1 MQAGQLPFIG
11 LNNLDFEEEIIMID
25 RKSIEKLQWHQVDP
39 AYSAEILQVNLE
51 TGLTSDLAN
60 ERLSAF
66 GRNEIIDQGGKSIWK
81 MLWAQL
87 TDTMVL
93 VLFAAAIIS
102 ILISDWKDA
111 IAIFAIVLVNA
122 IIGLVQEYRAEQAMA
137 ALKQM
142 ASPSIRVRRNGKQ
155 EEIDAKYLVPGDLIF
170 LEAGS
175 KIPADA
181 RLLET
186 ANLRVEEASL
196 TGESEPVDKTLPAIE
211 EENLA
216 LGDRTNM
223 LFMGTTVLYG
233 RGKAVVVKTGM
244 DTELGRI
251 AEMIQTVEE
260 DQTPLQKRMDKMGKT
275 LAVVALGIVAVVFTL
290 GLLRGEDASE
300 MFLTAVAMAVAAVP
314 EGLPAVVAIALA
326 LGAQRMLKRQ
336 ALIRKL
342 PAVETLG
349 SVTVIASDKTGT
361 LTANQM
367 QLKVLDVAG
376 NTHQLDWQPGQPG
389 ALVFETLN
397 PATQLLVLGGV
408 LNNDAQLI
416 TDEKEPGEYLV
427 LGDPTEGALISAAA
441 NLGLM
446 QTDLG
451 KAFPRVNEVP
461 FSSERKRMTTV
472 HQLSENHRA
481 YLPDLQLS
489 NQDDEPRLLSF
500 TKGAVDGLLEI
511 STHVFTQGQI
521 FPLNDEWKSR
531 IEGASDAMAKD
542 GLRVLGLGFETPP
555 ASLKGDASDVVEKSL
570 VFVGLFGMMDPPRPE
585 ALESVQV
592 NQEAGIRTIMITG
605 DHPLTAERIARD
617 LGIAKDGPTVT
628 GKQLATMSD
637 EELRQVVAEANVYAR
652 VAPEHKLRIVTALQ
666 ELGEVVAMTG
676 DGVND
681 APALRK
687 ADIGVAMGI
696 TGTDVSKEAADMVL
710 LDDNF
715 ATIVRAVREGRT
727 IFDNIRKFIKYT
739 MTSNAGEVLVMLLAP
754 FFGMPLPL
762 TALQIL
768 WINLVTDGLPGLALS
783 VEPTEK
789 DTMKRPPIDIKK
801 SIFSGGLSIHIVW
814 VGLLMGLVSLGIGFW
829 GWQTGNPYWSTM
841 VFTTLTLSQMGH
853 ALAVRSDNQSFFTQ
867 GVFSN
872 KLMVAAVSLT
882 FGLQLMITY
891 WAPMNE
897 IFKTQPLPLP
907 ELAISLGSSL
917 VVFIAVEIEKMFK
930 RKKL

>member
-1 MQAGQLPFIG
+1 
-11 LNNLDFEEEIIMID
+11 MIN
-25 RKSIEKLQWHQVDP
+25 RKSIENHQWHQVDREKT
-39 AYSAEILQVNLE
+39 AEILQVNLE
-51 TGLTSDLAN
+51 SGLTAAHVQERLAN
-60 ERLSAF
+60 F
-66 GRNEIIDQGGKSIWK
+66 GPNEITEQGGKSIWK
-81 MLWAQL
+81 MLWGQL

-102 ILISDWKDA
+102 VLISDWKDA
-111 IAIFAIVLVNA
+111 VAIFAIVLINA
-122 IIGLVQEYRAEQAMA
+122 VIGLVQEYRAEQALA
-137 ALKQM
+137 ALKQL
-142 ASPSIRVRRNGKQ
+142 ASPSVRVRRNGKP
-155 EEIDAKYLVPGDLIF
+155 EDIDAKHLVPGDVIF

-175 KIPADA
+175 KVPADA
-181 RLLET
+181 RLVET

-196 TGESEPVDKTLPAIE
+196 TGESEPVDKTVRVIPEDNIAI
-211 EENLA
+211 
-216 LGDRTNM
+216 GDRTNM
-223 LFMGTTVLYG
+223 LFMGTTVSYG
-233 RGKAVVVKTGM
+233 RGTALVVKTGM

-251 AEMIQTVEE
+251 AEMIQAVEE
-260 DQTPLQKRMDKMGKT
+260 DQTPLQKRMDRMGKT
-275 LAVVALGIVAVVFTL
+275 LAFVALGIVAVVFSL

-376 NTHQLDWQPGQPG
+376 NTHQIDWQPGQPG
-389 ALVFETLN
+389 DLVFEKLN
-397 PATQLLVLGGV
+397 PATQFLVLGGV
-408 LNNDAQLI
+408 LNNNAQLI
-416 TDEKEPGEYLV
+416 TDENEPGEYLV

-446 QTDLG
+446 QSDLG
-451 KAFPRVNEVP
+451 KAFPRVDEVP
-461 FSSERKRMTTV
+461 FSSERKRMTTL
-472 HQLSENHRA
+472 HQLSENYTR
-481 YLPDLQLS
+481 YLPDLGLGEKAADS
-489 NQDDEPRLLSF
+489 PLLSI

-511 STHVFTQGQI
+511 STQVFVEGKI
-521 FPLNDEWKSR
+521 FPLTDEWKSR
-531 IEGASDAMAKD
+531 IEQASDTMAKD
-542 GLRVLGLGFETPP
+542 GLRVLGLGFEAAP
-555 ASLKGDASDVVEKSL
+555 ASLDGNASDVVEKSL

-585 ALESVQV
+585 AFESVQV
-592 NQEAGIRTIMITG
+592 NHEAGIRTIMITG

-617 LGIAKDGPTVT
+617 LGIANDGQTIT
-628 GKQLATMSD
+628 GKQLSTMSD
-637 EELRQVVAEANVYAR
+637 QELRQVVATTNVYAR
-652 VAPEHKLRIVTALQ
+652 VAPEHKLRIVSALQ
-666 ELGEVVAMTG
+666 DQGEVVAMTG

-801 SIFSGGLSIHIVW
+801 SIFSGGLSIHIIW

-829 GWQTGNPYWSTM
+829 GWQTNNPYWSTM

-853 ALAVRSDNQSFFTQ
+853 ALAVRSDNQSIFKQ
-867 GVFSN
+867 GLFSN
-872 KLMVAAVSLT
+872 KLMIAAVSLT
-882 FGLQLMITY
+882 FGLQIMITY

-907 ELAISLGSSL
+907 ELGISLGLSL
-917 VVFIAVEIEKMFK
+917 VVFIAVEVEKWFK
-930 RKKL
+930 RRNLRRAK

>member
-1 MQAGQLPFIG
+1 
-11 LNNLDFEEEIIMID
+11 MIN
-25 RKSIEKLQWHQVDP
+25 RKSIENHQWHQVDREKT
-39 AYSAEILQVNLE
+39 AEILQVNLE
-51 TGLTSDLAN
+51 SGLTAAHVQERLAN
-60 ERLSAF
+60 F
-66 GRNEIIDQGGKSIWK
+66 GPNEITEQGGKSIWK
-81 MLWAQL
+81 MLWGQL

-102 ILISDWKDA
+102 VLISDWKDA
-111 IAIFAIVLVNA
+111 VAIFAIVLINA
-122 IIGLVQEYRAEQAMA
+122 VIGLVQEYRAEQALA
-137 ALKQM
+137 ALKQL
-142 ASPSIRVRRNGKQ
+142 ASPSVGVRRNGKP
-155 EEIDAKYLVPGDLIF
+155 EDIDAKHLVPGDVIF

-175 KIPADA
+175 KVPADA
-181 RLLET
+181 RLVET

-196 TGESEPVDKTLPAIE
+196 TGESEPVDKTVRVIPEDNIAI
-211 EENLA
+211 
-216 LGDRTNM
+216 GDRTNM
-223 LFMGTTVLYG
+223 LFMGTTVSYG
-233 RGKAVVVKTGM
+233 RGTALVVKTGM

-251 AEMIQTVEE
+251 AEMIQAVEE
-260 DQTPLQKRMDKMGKT
+260 DQTPLQKRMDRMGKT
-275 LAVVALGIVAVVFTL
+275 LAFVALGIVAVVFSL

-376 NTHQLDWQPGQPG
+376 NTHQIDWQPGQPG
-389 ALVFETLN
+389 DLVFEKLN
-397 PATQLLVLGGV
+397 PATQFLVLGGV
-408 LNNDAQLI
+408 LNNNAQLI
-416 TDEKEPGEYLV
+416 TDENEPGEYLV

-446 QTDLG
+446 QSDLG
-451 KAFPRVNEVP
+451 KAFPRVDEVP
-461 FSSERKRMTTV
+461 FSSERKRMTTL
-472 HQLSENHRA
+472 HRLSENYAR
-481 YLPDLQLS
+481 YLPDLGLGEKAADS
-489 NQDDEPRLLSF
+489 PLLSI

-511 STHVFTQGQI
+511 STQVFVEGKT
-521 FPLNDEWKSR
+521 FPLTDEWKSR
-531 IEGASDAMAKD
+531 IEQASDTMAKD
-542 GLRVLGLGFETPP
+542 GLRVLGLGFETTPT
-555 ASLKGDASDVVEKSL
+555 SLDGNASDVVEKSL

-585 ALESVQV
+585 AFESVQV
-592 NQEAGIRTIMITG
+592 NHEAGIRTIMITG

-617 LGIAKDGPTVT
+617 LGIANDGQTIT
-628 GKQLATMSD
+628 GKQLSTMSD
-637 EELRQVVAEANVYAR
+637 QELRQVVATTNVYAR
-652 VAPEHKLRIVTALQ
+652 VAPEHKLRIVSALQ
-666 ELGEVVAMTG
+666 DQGEVVAMTG

-801 SIFSGGLSIHIVW
+801 SIFSGGLSIHIIW

-829 GWQTGNPYWSTM
+829 GWQTNNPYWSTM

-853 ALAVRSDNQSFFTQ
+853 ALAVRSDNQSIFKQ
-867 GVFSN
+867 GLFSN
-872 KLMVAAVSLT
+872 KLMIAAVSLT
-882 FGLQLMITY
+882 FGLQIMITY

-907 ELAISLGSSL
+907 ELGISLGLSL
-917 VVFIAVEIEKMFK
+917 VVFIAVEVEKWFK
-930 RKKL
+930 RRNLRRAK

>member
-1 MQAGQLPFIG
+1 
-11 LNNLDFEEEIIMID
+11 MIN
-25 RKSIEKLQWHQVDP
+25 RTSIEKVNWHQN
-39 AYSAEILQVNLE
+39 SAEDALSNLQVSSE
-51 TGLTSDLAN
+51 EGLTTSQAQ
-60 ERLSAF
+60 ERLDTF
-66 GRNEIIDQGGKSIWK
+66 GFNEIIDQGGKSIWR
-81 MLWAQL
+81 MLWTQL

-102 ILISDWKDA
+102 VLISDWKDA
-111 IAIFAIVLVNA
+111 IAIFAIVLINA

-142 ASPSIRVRRNGKQ
+142 ASPSVRVHRNGKP
-155 EEIDAKYLVPGDLIF
+155 EEIDAKYLVPGDVVF

-175 KIPADA
+175 KVPADA
-181 RLLET
+181 RLIET

-196 TGESEPVDKTLPAIE
+196 TGESEPVDKTIE
-211 EENLA
+211 ALEDKDA
-216 LGDRTNM
+216 SLGDRTNM
-223 LFMGTTVLYG
+223 LFMGTTAVYG
-233 RGKAVVVKTGM
+233 RGTAVVVKTGM

-251 AEMIQTVEE
+251 AEMIQTLEE

-290 GLLRGEDASE
+290 GLLRGENASE

-376 NTHQLDWQPGQPG
+376 NTHQLDWQPGQ
-389 ALVFETLN
+389 AADLAFEKLN

-416 TDEKEPGEYLV
+416 TDENEPEEYLV

-446 QTDLG
+446 QTDLE
-451 KAFPRVNEVP
+451 KTFPRVSEVP
-461 FSSERKRMTTV
+461 FSSERKRMTTL
-472 HQLSENHRA
+472 HQLSDNHQLF
-481 YLPDLQLS
+481 LPGLRLGEKVEESQ
-489 NQDDEPRLLSF
+489 LLSF

-511 STHVFTQGQI
+511 SSQVFVDGEILPLTQ
-521 FPLNDEWKSR
+521 EWKSR
-531 IEGASDAMAKD
+531 IEQATDEMAND
-542 GLRVLGLGFETPP
+542 GLRVLGLGFETTPV
-555 ASLKGDASDVVEKSL
+555 SLNGNAEDVVEKSL

-585 ALESVQV
+585 AFESVQV

-617 LGIAKDGPTVT
+617 LGIAKDGPAIT
-628 GKQLATMSD
+628 GKQLENMGD
-637 EELRQVVAEANVYAR
+637 EELRQVVLETNVYAR

-666 ELGEVVAMTG
+666 DQGEVVAMTG

-715 ATIVRAVREGRT
+715 ATIVKAVREGRT

-754 FFGMPLPL
+754 FFGLPLPL

-853 ALAVRSDNQSFFTQ
+853 ALAVRSDNQSFFKQ

-872 KLMVAAVSLT
+872 KLMVAAVTLT
-882 FGLQLMITY
+882 FGLQMMITY

-897 IFKTQPLPLP
+897 IFKTQPLPVP
-907 ELAISLGSSL
+907 ELGISLGLSL
-917 VVFIAVEIEKMFK
+917 VVFFAVEVEKWYK
-930 RKKL
+930 RRELKGKY

>member
-1 MQAGQLPFIG
+1 MINRNL
-11 LNNLDFEEEIIMID
+11 LENNRWYQTSTEDA
-25 RKSIEKLQWHQVDP
+25 LQTLQVDP
-39 AYSAEILQVNLE
+39 KAGLSAVQ
-51 TGLTSDLAN
+51 AQ
-60 ERLSAF
+60 ERLDAF
-66 GRNEIIDQGGKSIWK
+66 GYNEIIDQGGKSIWK

-93 VLFAAAIIS
+93 VLFGAAVIS

-111 IAIFAIVLVNA
+111 IAIFAIVLLNA
-122 IIGLVQEYRAEQAMA
+122 VIGLVQEYRAEQAMA

-142 ASPSIRVRRNGKQ
+142 ASPSIRVRRDSKPD
-155 EEIDAKYLVPGDLIF
+155 ELDAKNLVPGDIIF

-175 KIPADA
+175 KVPADS
-181 RLLET
+181 RLIET

-196 TGESEPVDKTLPAIE
+196 TGESEPVDKTTKLLTE
-211 EENLA
+211 DNLS

-223 LFMGTTVLYG
+223 LFMGTTVTYG
-233 RGKAVVVKTGM
+233 RGTAVVVKTGM

-275 LAVVALGIVAVVFTL
+275 LALVALGIVTVVFTL

-376 NTHQLDWQPGQPG
+376 NTRELDWQPGQE
-389 ALVFETLN
+389 ASFTFEELT
-397 PATQLLVLGGV
+397 PATKLLVLGGV
-408 LNNDAQLI
+408 LNNDAQLV
-416 TDEKEPGEYLV
+416 TDEKEPDAYMV

-446 QTDLG
+446 QSELG
-451 KAFPRVNEVP
+451 EVFPRVEEVP
-461 FSSERKRMTTV
+461 FSSERKRMTTL
-472 HQLSENHRA
+472 HQLSSSYSL
-481 YLPDLQLS
+481 YLPELHL
-489 NQDDEPRLLSF
+489 DEKVDPSRLLSF

-511 STHVFTQGQI
+511 SSHVFVDGEI
-521 FPLNDEWKSR
+521 LPLDREWRTR
-531 IEGASDAMAKD
+531 IEQSTEDMAKD
-542 GLRVLGLGFETPP
+542 GLRVLGLGFETAP
-555 ASLKGDASDVVEKSL
+555 AASNGNAGELVEKSL

-585 ALESVQV
+585 AYESVQV
-592 NQEAGIRTIMITG
+592 NNEAGIRTIMITG

-617 LGIAKDGPTVT
+617 LGIAKEGPTIT

-637 EELRQVVAEANVYAR
+637 EELRSVVAEANVYAR
-652 VAPEHKLRIVTALQ
+652 VAPEHKLRIVSALQ

-754 FFGMPLPL
+754 FFGLPLPL

-801 SIFSGGLSIHIVW
+801 SIFSGGLSTHIVW
-814 VGLLMGLVSLGIGFW
+814 VG
-829 GWQTGNPYWSTM
+829 
-841 VFTTLTLSQMGH
+841 
-853 ALAVRSDNQSFFTQ
+853 
-867 GVFSN
+867 
-872 KLMVAAVSLT
+872 
-882 FGLQLMITY
+882 
-891 WAPMNE
+891 
-897 IFKTQPLPLP
+897 
-907 ELAISLGSSL
+907 
-917 VVFIAVEIEKMFK
+917 
-930 RKKL
+930 